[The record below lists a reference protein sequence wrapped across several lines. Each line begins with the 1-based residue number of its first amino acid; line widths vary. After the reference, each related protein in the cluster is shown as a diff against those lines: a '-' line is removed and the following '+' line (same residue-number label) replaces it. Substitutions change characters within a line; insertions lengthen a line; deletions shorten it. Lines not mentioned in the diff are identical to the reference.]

1 MYYKENGR
9 HVLMHTYYARGYRSE
24 EELQNDPNYMEK
36 HWLIKVKGVGQRVV
50 SYGYKKDKTVYLLIR
65 KNILNVESIQFLE
78 ENKPLTV
85 QETYKLY
92 RFRSKVSKT

>member
-24 EELQNDPNYMEK
+24 DELQNDPNYIEK
-36 HWLIKVKGVGQRVV
+36 HWLIKVKGIGQRVI
-50 SYGYKKDKTVYLLIR
+50 SYGYKKDKTVCALIR
-65 KNILNVESIQFLE
+65 KNISDVESIQFLE

-85 QETYKLY
+85 QESAKLFH
-92 RFRSKVSKT
+92 FRTKVSKT

>member
-1 MYYKENGR
+1 
-9 HVLMHTYYARGYRSE
+9 MHTYYARGYRSQ

-85 QETYKLY
+85 QESAKLFH
-92 RFRSKVSKT
+92 FRTKVSKT